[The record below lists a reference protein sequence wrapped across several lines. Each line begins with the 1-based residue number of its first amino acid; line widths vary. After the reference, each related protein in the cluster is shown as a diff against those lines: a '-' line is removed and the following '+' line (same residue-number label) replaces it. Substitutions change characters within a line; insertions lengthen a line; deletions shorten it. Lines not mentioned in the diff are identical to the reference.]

1 MIHTSDFLAQI
12 VYKSGG
18 LIMNDVVA
26 TDFASNLK
34 ANLEAEPK
42 LRFRGRRLLA
52 FLNTPDSPEKQA
64 KLVNMEHHAKIHLG
78 MAHQTMVAIDWSQ
91 IDWPSILFG
100 LLKFLLT
107 ILPLFL

>member
-1 MIHTSDFLAQI
+1 
-12 VYKSGG
+12 
-18 LIMNDVVA
+18 MNDVVV
-26 TDFASNLK
+26 TDFASNLRT
-34 ANLEAEPK
+34 NLEAQPR

-64 KLVNMEHHAKIHLG
+64 KLVNMEHHAKVHLN
-78 MAHQTMVAIDWSQ
+78 MAHQTMVAIDWSK
-91 IDWPSILFG
+91 IDWMSILSG